1 MAEKDLIDRGTSRR
15 LAPAAAAVAY
25 GDAPAASAVS
35 SPATAL
41 FEGAAGEPWW
51 LPGVVGGRPSGEPRW
66 AVFAREAVASAPH
79 DVVVADRVY
88 PGLSGFGPVLA
99 PFVEAAAERLR
110 GTLAEEALAEED
122 GPAVGGPVVDGPVAD
137 GPVVGGPLAN
147 GPVAGGPVVDGPVA
161 DGPVVGGPVAD
172 GPLPD
177 GPLPDGSSTVLG
189 DFRRQLTRRLC
200 RIAART
206 LVTELHEARRLGR
219 LSGAGTEE
227 RFRDFVRLTA
237 RRDGLAEFVTGYP
250 VLARLLATACLNAG
264 DAFAEMVV
272 RLAADRHL
280 LAPAGVLGHR
290 AGAPDGALGGSA
302 GPGVLTGVEAGA
314 GDSHRGG
321 RSVMLL
327 RFADGTRLVYKP
339 RPLAAHRHFNTLAEW
354 FGSLPGAPA
363 LRVLRVLDR
372 GEYGWAE
379 FVEERPCASVTETRR
394 FYRRQGALLAL
405 LHALDGTDLHHE
417 NLIACGPHPVLVDVE
432 TLFHPP
438 LGPAGSTDPAARA
451 LHDSVHRVGLLPQLL
466 VGDTSALDMS
476 AIGGGRAASSPIET
490 ADWADPGTDR
500 MRLVRRAGRF
510 TESANRPRLG
520 GVAAD
525 PSAYTDALCD
535 GFRAGYNAISEHR
548 NELLGEGGL
557 LWLFGADEVRVVPR
571 PTWTYT
577 TLLDESTHPDL
588 MRDAAERHQV
598 LSLLRTPLLG
608 VPALP
613 GVEDEEIAEL
623 WSGDVPVF
631 CTRPGGTELWSGTGR
646 TVAGPAPDLS
656 SHDTAPARP
665 RPAAAPHD
673 PALLSGL
680 ARVEAKVRAMDT
692 VDRQDQERII
702 RAAMVSTSP
711 EPPHRA
717 VPGGRAPS
725 AATAPEPEQLLSAAR
740 SVGDQ
745 LVSLAYRHEGR
756 TNWIGLELLGE
767 RYWRLTPMA
776 ADLAGGYTG
785 PALFLAQ
792 LAALTGAA
800 RYAEAAREAL
810 APVPGLLDA
819 LHGRADELGPLGSG
833 AFAGLGGIAYALTE
847 VGTLLGDREILELA
861 GPAVRLSCA
870 ASMAEDGYGVRG
882 GVAGGLVSLLAVYRA
897 TGRPEAWRGAERCAE
912 RIAAAPLPETAGFA
926 DGAAGIGWALLRF
939 AGAGGD
945 VRHRNTG
952 LRALRRA
959 TALAEA
965 GAAGRNVPG
974 AAGGVLGGSTA
985 GAAGGTTALANPGA
999 LAGADG
1005 EAAAPTEAAAAKPT
1019 DPAAG
1024 PAWCDGAAGIALAIA
1039 DSHDALA
1046 DPELAGWLA
1055 ARSGELADIGPLA
1068 DDSLCH
1074 GESGLLELLGHR
1086 ALPAARPAWVRRAG
1100 TLLAAADRAGPQCGT
1115 PGRVPHPGLL
1125 TGLSGIGHGLLRAGF
1140 PDRIGSAL
1148 LLRPSRAP

>member
-1 MAEKDLIDRGTSRR
+1 MDAGGPTGARPGPGRCGAVAEKDLIDRGTTRR
-15 LAPAAAAVAY
+15 PAPAVSVVSAPSSSSSSSSSVTPAPSPVT
-25 GDAPAASAVS
+25 PAASSVAPVVS
-35 SPATAL
+35 KTATVA
-41 FEGAAGEPWW
+41 FGDTAGQPWW
-51 LPGVVGGRPSGEPRW
+51 LPGVVGGSASGEPGW
-66 AVFAREAVASAPH
+66 AVFAREAVASAPC
-79 DVVVADRVY
+79 DVVVADRAY
-88 PGLSGFGPVLA
+88 PGLSGFGPVVA
-99 PFVEAAAERLR
+99 PFVEAATRRLR
-110 GTLAEEALAEED
+110 DALAED
-122 GPAVGGPVVDGPVAD
+122 GPAVNGSVNGRAVNGRAVNGRAVDGPATDGPVAD
-137 GPVVGGPLAN
+137 GSSAVLA
-147 GPVAGGPVVDGPVA
+147 
-161 DGPVVGGPVAD
+161 
-172 GPLPD
+172 
-177 GPLPDGSSTVLG
+177 
-189 DFRRQLTRRLC
+189 DFRRQLTGRLS
-200 RIAART
+200 RIAGRT
-206 LVTELHEARRLGR
+206 LVTELYEARRLGR
-219 LSGAGTEE
+219 LRGEGPEE
-227 RFRDFVRLTA
+227 RFRDFVRRTA
-237 RRDGLAEFVTGYP
+237 RRDGLALLVTGYP

-264 DAFAEMVV
+264 DAFAEMAA

-280 LAPAGVLGHR
+280 LAPSGVLGDR
-290 AGAPDGALGGSA
+290 AGSPEGGLGGNA
-302 GPGVLTGVEAGA
+302 GPGALTGVEAGA

-354 FGSLPGAPA
+354 FGSLPGAPE

-372 GEYGWAE
+372 GDYGWAE
-379 FVEERPCASVTETRR
+379 FVEERPCSTAAETRQ

-405 LHALDGTDLHHE
+405 LHTLDGTDLHHE

-438 LGPAGSTDPAARA
+438 LGPARSADPAARA

-466 VGDTSALDMS
+466 VGDTTALDMS

-490 ADWADPGTDR
+490 ADWAEAGTDR

-520 GVAAD
+520 GVAAA
-525 PSAYTDALCD
+525 PSAYTDALCG
-535 GFRAGYNAISEHR
+535 GFRAGYTAISEHR
-548 NELLGEGGL
+548 AELLGNDGL
-557 LWLFGADEVRVVPR
+557 LRLFARDEVRVVPR

-588 MRDAAERHQV
+588 MRDATERHRV

-613 GVEDEEIAEL
+613 GVEDEEVAEL

-631 CTRPGGTELWSGTGR
+631 GTRPGSTELWSGTGR
-646 TVAGPAPDLS
+646 TVAGAAPDRPS
-656 SHDTAPARP
+656 YDTARERSPHDRAAG
-665 RPAAAPHD
+665 PAAGDAVGPT
-673 PALLSGL
+673 GL

-717 VPGGRAPS
+717 APGGRSRS

-745 LVSLAYRHEGR
+745 LVSLAYRHGSR

-776 ADLAGGYTG
+776 ADFAGGYTG

-792 LAALTGAA
+792 LAALTGAS

-810 APVPGLLDA
+810 TPVPGLLDA
-819 LHGRADELGPLGSG
+819 LHGRADELGSLGSG

-847 VGTLLGDREILELA
+847 VGTLLGDREVLDLA

-870 ASMAEDGYGVRG
+870 AGAAEDGYGVRG
-882 GVAGGLVSLLAVYRA
+882 GAAGGLVSLLAVHRA

-912 RIAAAPLPETAGFA
+912 RIAAAPLPDSGGFA

-945 VRHRNTG
+945 ARHRVTG
-952 LRALRRA
+952 LEALRRA
-959 TALAEA
+959 TA
-965 GAAGRNVPG
+965 GA
-974 AAGGVLGGSTA
+974 
-985 GAAGGTTALANPGA
+985 
-999 LAGADG
+999 
-1005 EAAAPTEAAAAKPT
+1005 
-1019 DPAAG
+1019 AAG
-1024 PAWCDGAAGIALAIA
+1024 PAWCNGVAGIALAVA
-1039 DSHDALA
+1039 DSPDALA
-1046 DPELAGWLA
+1046 DPELSGWLA
-1055 ARSGELADIGPLA
+1055 ARSGELAGIGPLA

-1074 GESGLLELLGHR
+1074 GESGLLELLGHG
-1086 ALPAARPAWVRRAG
+1086 ALPAARPAWMRRAG
-1100 TLLAAADRAGPQCGT
+1100 TLLASADRAGPQCGT

-1148 LLRPSRAP
+1148 LLRSSRLP

>member
-1 MAEKDLIDRGTSRR
+1 MAEKDLIDRGASRR
-15 LAPAAAAVAY
+15 PTPTPAPAAASAPSTVTAPAPAVVPAPTP
-25 GDAPAASAVS
+25 APAAVPAAVPASAPAPAAVS
-35 SPATAL
+35 AAPAAL
-41 FEGAAGEPWW
+41 AFGTDPAARLPRSALPGADDAAGEPWW
-51 LPGVVGGRPSGEPRW
+51 SPGVVGGLPSGEPAW
-66 AVFAREAVASAPH
+66 AVFVRDAVAAAPRE
-79 DVVVADRVY
+79 VVVGDRPY
-88 PGLSGFGPVLA
+88 PGLSGFGPIVA

-110 GTLAEEALAEED
+110 AALAAD
-122 GPAVGGPVVDGPVAD
+122 GSMADGSGPGNSGAAGSGTGGSGSDGSGSDGSRSGGSAVDGCALV
-137 GPVVGGPLAN
+137 LA
-147 GPVAGGPVVDGPVA
+147 
-161 DGPVVGGPVAD
+161 
-172 GPLPD
+172 
-177 GPLPDGSSTVLG
+177 
-189 DFRRQLTRRLC
+189 DFRRQLTRRLS

-219 LSGAGTEE
+219 LSGEE
-227 RFRDFVRLTA
+227 PEDRFRDFVRLAA
-237 RRDGLAEFVTGYP
+237 RRDGLGPLVTAYP
-250 VLARLLATACLNAG
+250 VLARLLATACLNTG
-264 DAFAEMVV
+264 DAFAEMAA

-280 LAPAGVLGHR
+280 LGPAGVF
-290 AGAPDGALGGSA
+290 GARDGSPGGALGADS
-302 GPGVLTGVEAGA
+302 GPGALIGVEAGA

-327 RFADGTRLVYKP
+327 RFAGGARLVYKP

-354 FGSLPGAPA
+354 FGSLDGAPE

-372 GEYGWAE
+372 GAYGWVE
-379 FVEERPCASVTETRR
+379 FVEERPCASEAETRQ
-394 FYRRQGALLAL
+394 FYWRQGALLAL

-438 LGPAGSTDPAARA
+438 LGPARSSDPAARA

-466 VGDTSALDMS
+466 VGDTTALDMS
-476 AIGGGRAASSPIET
+476 AIGGGREASSPVAT
-490 ADWADPGTDR
+490 ADWADAGTDR

-525 PSAYTDALCD
+525 PSAYTDALCG
-535 GFRAGYNAISEHR
+535 GFSAGYTAIGDHR
-548 NELLGEGGL
+548 DELLGERGL
-557 LWLFGADEVRVVPR
+557 LNLFARDEVRVVPR

-588 MRDAAERHQV
+588 MRDAAERHRV

-608 VPALP
+608 APGRP

-623 WSGDVPVF
+623 WCGDVPVF
-631 CTRPGGTELWSGTGR
+631 ATLPGGTELWSGTGR
-646 TVAGPAPDLS
+646 TVPAPAD
-656 SHDTAPARP
+656 AR
-665 RPAAAPHD
+665 ADD
-673 PALLSGL
+673 PTGL
-680 ARVEAKVRAMDT
+680 DRVEAKVRAMDT

-711 EPPHRA
+711 EPAHRA
-717 VPGGRAPS
+717 AAGGRPRG
-725 AATAPEPEQLLSAAR
+725 AARAPEPEQLLSAAR

-745 LVSLAYRHEGR
+745 LVSLAYRRDGR

-776 ADLAGGYTG
+776 ADLAAGYTG

-792 LAALTGAA
+792 LAALTGVS

-819 LHGRADELGPLGSG
+819 LHGRDDELGPLGSG

-847 VGTLLGDREILELA
+847 VGALLGDRDVQDLV
-861 GPAVRLSCA
+861 GPAVRLCCA
-870 ASMAEDGYGVRG
+870 AGAAETGYGVRG
-882 GVAGGLVSLLAVYRA
+882 GAAGGLASMLAVHRA
-897 TGRPEAWRGAERCAE
+897 TGRPEAWRGAVRCAE
-912 RIAAAPLPETAGFA
+912 RIIAAPLPGSEGFA
-926 DGAAGIGWALLRF
+926 DGAAGVGWALLRF

-945 VRHRNTG
+945 ARFRDAG
-952 LRALRRA
+952 LHALRRA
-959 TALAEA
+959 TAPTAAAGPLHGPA
-965 GAAGRNVPG
+965 GAIGSGALATGIPTNGSGVNGRPVG
-974 AAGGVLGGSTA
+974 TA
-985 GAAGGTTALANPGA
+985 GAV
-999 LAGADG
+999 
-1005 EAAAPTEAAAAKPT
+1005 APTAAEAVH
-1019 DPAAG
+1019 G
-1024 PAWCDGAAGIALAIA
+1024 PAWCEGAAGVALAIA
-1039 DSHDALA
+1039 DSPHAMKDPALS
-1046 DPELAGWLA
+1046 GWLA
-1055 ARSGELADIGPLA
+1055 DRVHEAAGLDPLA

-1086 ALPAARPAWVRRAG
+1086 ALPAARSAWIRRAG
-1100 TLLAAADRAGPQCGT
+1100 ALLASADQADPRCGT

-1140 PDRIGSAL
+1140 PERIGSAL

>member
-15 LAPAAAAVAY
+15 LAPTAAAAAVAY
-25 GDAPAASAVS
+25 DDDPAVSAASA
-35 SPATAL
+35 SPSPDP

-66 AVFAREAVASAPH
+66 AVFARQAVASAPH
-79 DVVVADRVY
+79 DVVVADRAY

-110 GTLAEEALAEED
+110 STLAEEAPAEED
-122 GPAVGGPVVDGPVAD
+122 GPAVGGPAVNGLVVDGPAVDGLVVDGPVVD
-137 GPVVGGPLAN
+137 SPPV
-147 GPVAGGPVVDGPVA
+147 
-161 DGPVVGGPVAD
+161 
-172 GPLPD
+172 
-177 GPLPDGSSTVLG
+177 DGSSLVLA
-189 DFRRQLTRRLC
+189 DFRRQLTRRLS

-219 LSGAGTEE
+219 LSGEGTEE

-237 RRDGLAEFVTGYP
+237 RRDGLAGLVTGYP

-264 DAFAEMVV
+264 DAFAEMAV

-280 LAPAGVLGHR
+280 FAPAGVLGHR
-290 AGAPDGALGGSA
+290 AGSPDGALGGSA

-339 RPLAAHRHFNTLAEW
+339 RPLAAHRHFNSLVEW
-354 FGSLPGAPA
+354 FGSLPGAPE

-379 FVEERPCASVTETRR
+379 FVEERPCDSVAETRR

-438 LGPAGSTDPAARA
+438 LGPARSADPAARA

-490 ADWADPGTDR
+490 ADWAEPGTDR

-525 PSAYTDALCD
+525 PSAYTDVLCD

-557 LWLFGADEVRVVPR
+557 LWLFAADEVRVVPR

-623 WSGDVPVF
+623 WCGDVPVF
-631 CTRPGGTELWSGTGR
+631 CTRPGGAELWSGTGR
-646 TVAGPAPDLS
+646 TVAGPAPDPS
-656 SHDTAPARP
+656 SHDTAAART
-665 RPAAAPHD
+665 RPGAAPRD

-717 VPGGRAPS
+717 VPGGRARS

-912 RIAAAPLPETAGFA
+912 RIAAAPLPDSAGFA

-945 VRHRNTG
+945 VRHRSAG

-965 GAAGRNVPG
+965 VEAGRDVPG
-974 AAGGVLGGSTA
+974 AAP
-985 GAAGGTTALANPGA
+985 GTTAPAAPGA
-999 LAGADG
+999 LAGAAG
-1005 EAAAPTEAAAAKPT
+1005 EATAPAEAATARPT
-1019 DPAAG
+1019 DTTAG
-1024 PAWCDGAAGIALAIA
+1024 PAWCDGAAGIALAVA

>member
-1 MAEKDLIDRGTSRR
+1 
-15 LAPAAAAVAY
+15 
-25 GDAPAASAVS
+25 
-35 SPATAL
+35 
-41 FEGAAGEPWW
+41 
-51 LPGVVGGRPSGEPRW
+51 
-66 AVFAREAVASAPH
+66 
-79 DVVVADRVY
+79 VVVAEQAY
-88 PGLSGFGPVLA
+88 PGLSGFGPVVA

-110 GTLAEEALAEED
+110 DALTRNAAAVEGGPTAGGGPAAGGGSAMD
-122 GPAVGGPVVDGPVAD
+122 GGPAV
-137 GPVVGGPLAN
+137 
-147 GPVAGGPVVDGPVA
+147 
-161 DGPVVGGPVAD
+161 
-172 GPLPD
+172 
-177 GPLPDGSSTVLG
+177 DGSARVLA
-189 DFRRQLTRRLC
+189 DFRRQLTRRLS
-200 RIAART
+200 RIGART

-219 LSGAGTEE
+219 LSGEGSEE

-237 RRDGLAEFVTGYP
+237 RRDGLVRLVTGYP

-264 DAFAEMVV
+264 DAFAEMVA

-280 LAPAGVLGHR
+280 LATAGVLGDP
-290 AGAPDGALGGSA
+290 AGSPDGVPGGSA
-302 GPGVLTGVEAGA
+302 EPGALAGVEAGA

-339 RPLAAHRHFNTLAEW
+339 RPLAAHRHFNALADW
-354 FGSLPGAPA
+354 FGSLPGAPG

-372 GEYGWAE
+372 GEYGWVE
-379 FVEERPCASVTETRR
+379 FVEERPCASGAETRQ

-405 LHALDGTDLHHE
+405 LHTLDGTDLHHE
-417 NLIACGPHPVLVDVE
+417 NVIACGPHPVLVDVE

-438 LGPAGSTDPAARA
+438 LGPARSADPAARA

-466 VGDTSALDMS
+466 VGDTTALDMS

-490 ADWADPGTDR
+490 ADWAEAGTDR

-510 TESANRPRLG
+510 TESANRPRLD
-520 GVAAD
+520 GVPAD
-525 PSAYTDALCD
+525 PSTYTEALCG
-535 GFRAGYNAISEHR
+535 GFRAGYTAIHEHR
-548 NELLGEGGL
+548 NELLGDDGL
-557 LWLFGADEVRVVPR
+557 LRLFARDEVRVVPR

-588 MRDAAERHQV
+588 MRDATERHRV

-613 GVEDEEIAEL
+613 GLEDEEIAEL
-623 WSGDVPVF
+623 WCGDVPVF
-631 CTRPGGTELWSGTGR
+631 CTRPGATELWSGTGR
-646 TVAGPAPDLS
+646 TVPGQAHGPSAPGAAGPPHDAAGPAEDMSGHHP
-656 SHDTAPARP
+656 H
-665 RPAAAPHD
+665 PHD
-673 PALLSGL
+673 AVAPTGL

-692 VDRQDQERII
+692 MDRQDQERII

-711 EPPHRA
+711 QPPHRPG
-717 VPGGRAPS
+717 PGGRARS
-725 AATAPEPEQLLSAAR
+725 AATAPDPEQLLSAAR

-745 LVSLAYRHEGR
+745 LVSLAYRREGR

-792 LAALTGAA
+792 LAALTGAP

-810 APVPGLLDA
+810 TPVPGLLDA
-819 LHGRADELGPLGSG
+819 LHGRAEDLGSLGSG

-847 VGTLLGDREILELA
+847 VGTLLGDREVLDLA

-870 ASMAEDGYGVRG
+870 ASAAEGGYGVRG
-882 GVAGGLVSLLAVYRA
+882 GAAGGLVSLLAVYRA
-897 TGRPEAWRGAERCAE
+897 TGRPEAWRGAARCAE
-912 RIAAAPLPETAGFA
+912 RIADAPLPASGGFA
-926 DGAAGIGWALLRF
+926 DGSAGIGWALLRF
-939 AGAGGD
+939 VGAGGD
-945 VRHRNTG
+945 ARHRSTG

-959 TALAEA
+959 TA
-965 GAAGRNVPG
+965 GAAGR
-974 AAGGVLGGSTA
+974 TA
-985 GAAGGTTALANPGA
+985 GAARGTAAGPA
-999 LAGADG
+999 AGAIQESATG
-1005 EAAAPTEAAAAKPT
+1005 A
-1019 DPAAG
+1019 AAG
-1024 PAWCDGAAGIALAIA
+1024 PAWCEGVAGIALAIA
-1039 DSHDALA
+1039 DSDDALA

-1055 ARSGELADIGPLA
+1055 ARSGELAGIGPLA

-1074 GESGLLELLGHR
+1074 GESGLLELLGHS
-1086 ALPAARPAWVRRAG
+1086 ALPAVLPAARPAWVRRAG
-1100 TLLAAADRAGPQCGT
+1100 TMLAASDRTGPQCGT

>member
-1 MAEKDLIDRGTSRR
+1 MAEKDLIDRGASRR
-15 LAPAAAAVAY
+15 PVPTPAPAAASAPAPAPASAPASAPSAVAAPAPAEAP
-25 GDAPAASAVS
+25 GPAPAAAHGAGPVARHTRSAL
-35 SPATAL
+35 PGTGA
-41 FEGAAGEPWW
+41 GDAAGEPWW
-51 LPGVVGGRPSGEPRW
+51 SPGVVGGRISGEPAW
-66 AVFAREAVASAPH
+66 AVFARDAVAAAPR
-79 DVVVADRVY
+79 DVVVGDRPY
-88 PGLSGFGPVLA
+88 PGLSGFGPIVA

-110 GTLAEEALAEED
+110 AAFAADGSMADGSAPGRSGADSAGTD
-122 GPAVGGPVVDGPVAD
+122 GTSTGDRGTAGSGTAGSGVNSSGAAGSAVDGCALV
-137 GPVVGGPLAN
+137 LA
-147 GPVAGGPVVDGPVA
+147 
-161 DGPVVGGPVAD
+161 
-172 GPLPD
+172 
-177 GPLPDGSSTVLG
+177 
-189 DFRRQLTRRLC
+189 DFRRQLTRRLS

-219 LSGAGTEE
+219 LTGEDSEE

-237 RRDGLAEFVTGYP
+237 RRDGLGPLVTAYP
-250 VLARLLATACLNAG
+250 VLARLLATACLNTG
-264 DAFAEMVV
+264 DAFAEMAA

-280 LAPAGVLGHR
+280 LGPAGVFGTR
-290 AGAPDGALGGSA
+290 DGSHGGVFGPGA
-302 GPGVLTGVEAGA
+302 GPGALIGVEAGA

-327 RFADGTRLVYKP
+327 RFAGGARLVYKP

-354 FGSLPGAPA
+354 FGSLDGAPE

-372 GEYGWAE
+372 GTYGWAE
-379 FVEERPCASVTETRR
+379 FVEERPCASEAETRQ
-394 FYRRQGALLAL
+394 FYWRQGALLAL

-438 LGPAGSTDPAARA
+438 LGPARSSDPAARA

-466 VGDTSALDMS
+466 VGDTTALDMS
-476 AIGGGRAASSPIET
+476 AIGGGREASSPVAS
-490 ADWADPGTDR
+490 ADWADAGTDR

-525 PSAYTDALCD
+525 PSAYTDVLCG
-535 GFRAGYNAISEHR
+535 GFSAGYTAISENR
-548 NELLGEGGL
+548 DELLGDRGL
-557 LWLFGADEVRVVPR
+557 LKLFARDEVRVVPR

-588 MRDAAERHQV
+588 MRDAAERHRV

-608 VPALP
+608 APSRP

-623 WSGDVPVF
+623 WCGDVPVF
-631 CTRPGGTELWSGTGR
+631 ATRPGGTELWSGTGR
-646 TVAGPAPDLS
+646 TVPAPAD
-656 SHDTAPARP
+656 APA
-665 RPAAAPHD
+665 D
-673 PALLSGL
+673 EVTGL

-711 EPPHRA
+711 EPAHRA
-717 VPGGRAPS
+717 AAGGRPRG
-725 AATAPEPEQLLSAAR
+725 AARAPEPEQLLSAAR

-745 LVSLAYRHEGR
+745 LVSLAYRRDGR

-776 ADLAGGYTG
+776 ADLAAGYTG

-792 LAALTGAA
+792 LAALTGVS
-800 RYAEAAREAL
+800 RYAETAREAL

-819 LHGRADELGPLGSG
+819 LHGRDDELGPLGSG

-847 VGTLLGDREILELA
+847 VGTLLGDRDVQDLV
-861 GPAVRLSCA
+861 GPAVRLCCA
-870 ASMAEDGYGVRG
+870 AGAAETGHGVRG
-882 GVAGGLVSLLAVYRA
+882 GAAGGLASMLAVHRA
-897 TGRPEAWRGAERCAE
+897 TGRPEAWRGAVRCAE
-912 RIAAAPLPETAGFA
+912 RMIAAPLPGSGGFA

-945 VRHRNTG
+945 ARFRDAG
-952 LRALRRA
+952 LHALRRA
-959 TALAEA
+959 TAPTPAAEA
-965 GAAGRNVPG
+965 VH
-974 AAGGVLGGSTA
+974 
-985 GAAGGTTALANPGA
+985 
-999 LAGADG
+999 
-1005 EAAAPTEAAAAKPT
+1005 
-1019 DPAAG
+1019 G
-1024 PAWCDGAAGIALAIA
+1024 PAWCEGASGVALAIA
-1039 DSHDALA
+1039 DSPYALK
-1046 DPELAGWLA
+1046 DPALSGWLA
-1055 ARSGELADIGPLA
+1055 DRVHEAAGLDPLA

-1086 ALPAARPAWVRRAG
+1086 ALPAARSAWIRRAG
-1100 TLLAAADRAGPQCGT
+1100 ALLASADRADPRCGT

-1140 PDRIGSAL
+1140 PERIGSAL

>member
-1 MAEKDLIDRGTSRR
+1 MDAGGPAGARPGPGRCGAVAEKDLIDRGTTRR
-15 LAPAAAAVAY
+15 PAPAVSVVS
-25 GDAPAASAVS
+25 APAS
-35 SPATAL
+35 SSVTPVTPGTAATVA
-41 FEGAAGEPWW
+41 FGGAAGEPWW
-51 LPGVVGGRPSGEPRW
+51 FPGVVGGSASGEPGW
-66 AVFAREAVASAPH
+66 AVFAREAVASAPC
-79 DVVVADRVY
+79 DVVVADRAY
-88 PGLSGFGPVLA
+88 PGLSGFGPVVA
-99 PFVEAAAERLR
+99 PFVEAATRRLR
-110 GTLAEEALAEED
+110 DALAED
-122 GPAVGGPVVDGPVAD
+122 GPAVNDSVGGRAKDGPA
-137 GPVVGGPLAN
+137 A
-147 GPVAGGPVVDGPVA
+147 
-161 DGPVVGGPVAD
+161 
-172 GPLPD
+172 
-177 GPLPDGSSTVLG
+177 DGSSAVLA
-189 DFRRQLTRRLC
+189 DFRRQLTRRLS
-200 RIAART
+200 RIAGRT

-219 LSGAGTEE
+219 LRGEGPEE
-227 RFRDFVRLTA
+227 RFRDFVRRTA
-237 RRDGLAEFVTGYP
+237 RRDGLALLVTGYP

-264 DAFAEMVV
+264 DAFAEMAA

-280 LAPAGVLGHR
+280 LAPSGVLGDR
-290 AGAPDGALGGSA
+290 AGSPEGGLGGNA
-302 GPGVLTGVEAGA
+302 GPGALTGVEAGA

-327 RFADGTRLVYKP
+327 RFADGARLVYKP

-354 FGSLPGAPA
+354 FGSLPGAPE

-372 GEYGWAE
+372 GDYGWAE
-379 FVEERPCASVTETRR
+379 FVEERPCSTAAETRQ

-405 LHALDGTDLHHE
+405 LHTLDGTDLHHE

-438 LGPAGSTDPAARA
+438 LGPARSTDPAARA

-466 VGDTSALDMS
+466 VGDTTALDMS

-490 ADWADPGTDR
+490 ADWAEAGTDR

-520 GVAAD
+520 GVAAA
-525 PSAYTDALCD
+525 PSAYTDVLCG
-535 GFRAGYNAISEHR
+535 GFRAGYTAISDHR
-548 NELLGEGGL
+548 AELLGEDGL
-557 LWLFGADEVRVVPR
+557 LRIFARDEVRVVPR

-588 MRDAAERHQV
+588 MRDATERHQV

-613 GVEDEEIAEL
+613 GVEDEEVAEL
-623 WSGDVPVF
+623 WCGDVPVF
-631 CTRPGGTELWSGTGR
+631 GTRPGSTELWSGTGR
-646 TVAGPAPDLS
+646 TVPGPALDRPS
-656 SHDTAPARP
+656 YDTARDRSPHGR
-665 RPAAAPHD
+665 AAHD
-673 PALLSGL
+673 RAADDAVGPTGL

-717 VPGGRAPS
+717 GPGGRSRS

-745 LVSLAYRHEGR
+745 LVSLAYRYESR

-792 LAALTGAA
+792 LAALTGAS

-810 APVPGLLDA
+810 APVPGLLDT
-819 LHGRADELGPLGSG
+819 LHGRADELGSLGSG

-847 VGTLLGDREILELA
+847 VGTLLGDREVLDLA

-870 ASMAEDGYGVRG
+870 ASAAEDGYGVRG
-882 GVAGGLVSLLAVYRA
+882 GAAGGLVSLLAVHRA

-912 RIAAAPLPETAGFA
+912 RIAAAPLPDSGGFA

-939 AGAGGD
+939 AGAGGGA
-945 VRHRNTG
+945 RHRSAG
-952 LRALRRA
+952 LEALRRA
-959 TALAEA
+959 TAGAAHVTTAATATAGAPYGTIAGTTRETGA
-965 GAAGRNVPG
+965 GGAAGTTRETG
-974 AAGGVLGGSTA
+974 A
-985 GAAGGTTALANPGA
+985 GA
-999 LAGADG
+999 
-1005 EAAAPTEAAAAKPT
+1005 
-1019 DPAAG
+1019 AAG
-1024 PAWCDGAAGIALAIA
+1024 PAWCGGVAGIALAVA
-1039 DSHDALA
+1039 DSPDALA
-1046 DPELAGWLA
+1046 DPELSGWLA
-1055 ARSGELADIGPLA
+1055 ARSGELAGIGPLA

-1074 GESGLLELLGHR
+1074 GESGLLELLGHD
-1086 ALPAARPAWVRRAG
+1086 ALPAARPAWMRRAG
-1100 TLLAAADRAGPQCGT
+1100 TLLASADRAGPQCGT

-1148 LLRPSRAP
+1148 LLRPSPAP

>member
-1 MAEKDLIDRGTSRR
+1 MAEKDLIDRGTSRH
-15 LAPAAAAVAY
+15 LAPVHSVAS
-25 GDAPAASAVS
+25 GGTPAAL
-35 SPATAL
+35 SPPSPSPFGGTD
-41 FEGAAGEPWW
+41 GEPWW
-51 LPGVVGGRPSGEPRW
+51 LPGVVGSRPAGEPGW
-66 AVFAREAVASAPH
+66 AGFAREAVASAPR
-79 DVVVADRVY
+79 DVVVAEQPY
-88 PGLSGFGPVLA
+88 PGLSGFGPVVA
-99 PFVEAAAERLR
+99 PFVETAAGRLR
-110 GTLAEEALAEED
+110 DALTRNAPAEEGGPAADGSAPALA
-122 GPAVGGPVVDGPVAD
+122 
-137 GPVVGGPLAN
+137 
-147 GPVAGGPVVDGPVA
+147 
-161 DGPVVGGPVAD
+161 
-172 GPLPD
+172 
-177 GPLPDGSSTVLG
+177 
-189 DFRRQLTRRLC
+189 DFRRQLTRRLS

-206 LVTELHEARRLGR
+206 LVTELHEARLLDR
-219 LSGAGTEE
+219 LSGEGSEE

-237 RRDGLAEFVTGYP
+237 RRDGLVRLVTGYP

-264 DAFAEMVV
+264 DAFAEMAA

-280 LAPAGVLGHR
+280 LAPAGVLGDLAR
-290 AGAPDGALGGSA
+290 SPGPVPGGTA
-302 GPGVLTGVEAGA
+302 GPGALTGVEAGA

-339 RPLAAHRHFNTLAEW
+339 RPLAAHRHFNTLADW
-354 FGSLPGAPA
+354 FGSLPGAPD

-372 GEYGWAE
+372 EDYGWVE
-379 FVEERPCASVTETRR
+379 FIEERPCASGAETRQ

-405 LHALDGTDLHHE
+405 LHTLDGTDLHHE

-438 LGPAGSTDPAARA
+438 LGPARSTDPAARA

-466 VGDTSALDMS
+466 VGDTTALDMS

-490 ADWADPGTDR
+490 ADWAEAGTDR

-510 TESANRPRLG
+510 AESANRPRLD

-525 PSAYTDALCD
+525 PSTYTEALCG
-535 GFRAGYNAISEHR
+535 GFRAGYTAIHEHR
-548 NELLGEGGL
+548 SELLGEDGL
-557 LWLFGADEVRVVPR
+557 LQLFARDEVRVVPR

-588 MRDAAERHQV
+588 MRDAAERHRV

-613 GVEDEEIAEL
+613 GLEDEEIAEL
-623 WSGDVPVF
+623 WCGDVPVF
-631 CTRPGGTELWSGTGR
+631 CTRPGGAQLWSGTGR
-646 TVAGPAPDLS
+646 TVPGPAHDPSSPGPAGPP
-656 SHDTAPARP
+656 HTASGRTKDASGPPADDVPGR
-665 RPAAAPHD
+665 PHD
-673 PALLSGL
+673 AVGLTGL

-702 RAAMVSTSP
+702 RAAMVSTST

-717 VPGGRAPS
+717 GPGGRARS

-810 APVPGLLDA
+810 TPVPGLLDT
-819 LHGRADELGPLGSG
+819 LHERADDLESLGSG

-847 VGTLLGDREILELA
+847 VGTLLDDRELLDLA
-861 GPAVRLSCA
+861 DPAVRLSCA
-870 ASMAEDGYGVRG
+870 ASAAEAGYGVRG
-882 GVAGGLVSLLAVYRA
+882 GAAGGLASLLAVYRA
-897 TGRPEAWRGAERCAE
+897 TGRPEAWRGATRCAE
-912 RIAAAPLPETAGFA
+912 RIAAAPLPGSAGFA

-939 AGAGGD
+939 VGAGGD
-945 VRHRNTG
+945 ARHRSTG

-959 TALAEA
+959 TAGAAGTTHETAA
-965 GAAGRNVPG
+965 GAAAGPTHENATG
-974 AAGGVLGGSTA
+974 AAS
-985 GAAGGTTALANPGA
+985 
-999 LAGADG
+999 
-1005 EAAAPTEAAAAKPT
+1005 
-1019 DPAAG
+1019 G
-1024 PAWCDGAAGIALAIA
+1024 PAWCDGVAGIALAIA

-1055 ARSGELADIGPLA
+1055 ARSGALAGIGPLA

-1074 GESGLLELLGHR
+1074 GESGLLELLGHS
-1086 ALPAARPAWVRRAG
+1086 ALPAVLPAARPAWVRRAG

>member
-1 MAEKDLIDRGTSRR
+1 MTEKDLIDRDTSHGP
-15 LAPAAAAVAY
+15 APAVSVESGATPPAY
-25 GDAPAASAVS
+25 S
-35 SPATAL
+35 SPAPPTYSAPAP
-41 FEGAAGEPWW
+41 FAGAAGEPWW
-51 LPGVVGGRPSGEPRW
+51 LPGVVGGGSTGEPGW
-66 AVFAREAVASAPH
+66 ASFAREAVASAPC
-79 DVVVADRVY
+79 DVVVADREY
-88 PGLSGFGPVLA
+88 PGVSGFGPVVA
-99 PFVEAAAERLR
+99 PFVEAAARRLHD
-110 GTLAEEALAEED
+110 ALTA
-122 GPAVGGPVVDGPVAD
+122 A
-137 GPVVGGPLAN
+137 
-147 GPVAGGPVVDGPVA
+147 GPVAGSPAP
-161 DGPVVGGPVAD
+161 GGPV
-172 GPLPD
+172 PD
-177 GPLPDGSSTVLG
+177 GFSPVLA

-206 LVTELHEARRLGR
+206 LVTELHEARRWGR
-219 LSGAGTEE
+219 LNGDEAKE

-237 RRDGLAEFVTGYP
+237 RRDGLARLVTSYP

-264 DAFAEMVV
+264 DAFAEMAA

-280 LAPAGVLGHR
+280 LAPAGVLG
-290 AGAPDGALGGSA
+290 GSA
-302 GPGVLTGVEAGA
+302 EPGALTGVEAGA

-327 RFADGTRLVYKP
+327 RFADGARLVYKP
-339 RPLAAHRHFNTLAEW
+339 RPLAAHRHFNALADW
-354 FGSLPGAPA
+354 FGSLPGAPEM
-363 LRVLRVLDR
+363 RVLRVLDR

-379 FVEERPCASVTETRR
+379 FVEERPCASVAETRQ

-405 LHALDGTDLHHE
+405 LHTLDGTDLHHE

-438 LGPAGSTDPAARA
+438 LGPARSADPAARA

-466 VGDTSALDMS
+466 VGDTTALDMS
-476 AIGGGRAASSPIET
+476 AIGGGGAASSPIET
-490 ADWADPGTDR
+490 ADWAEAGTDG

-525 PSAYTDALCD
+525 PSAYTEALCG
-535 GFRAGYNAISEHR
+535 GFRAGYTAIHEHR
-548 NELLGEGGL
+548 DELLGPDGL
-557 LWLFGADEVRVVPR
+557 LRLFARDEVRVVPR

-598 LSLLRTPLLG
+598 LSLLRTPVLG

-613 GVEDEEIAEL
+613 GLEDEEIAEL
-623 WSGDVPVF
+623 WCGDVPVF

-646 TVAGPAPDLS
+646 TVAGPAHDRS
-656 SHDTAPARP
+656 SPE
-665 RPAAAPHD
+665 AAGPT
-673 PALLSGL
+673 GL

-711 EPPHRA
+711 QPPHRA
-717 VPGGRAPS
+717 APGGRARS

-745 LVSLAYRHEGR
+745 LVSLAYRHESR

-792 LAALTGAA
+792 LAALTGAS

-819 LHGRADELGPLGSG
+819 LHGRGDELGPLGSG

-847 VGTLLGDREILELA
+847 VGTLLGDREVLDLA

-870 ASMAEDGYGVRG
+870 ASAAEAGYGVRG
-882 GVAGGLVSLLAVYRA
+882 GAAGGLVSLLAVHGA

-912 RIAAAPLPETAGFA
+912 RIAAAPLPDAGGFA

-945 VRHRNTG
+945 ARHRISG
-952 LRALRRA
+952 LEALRRA
-959 TALAEA
+959 TA
-965 GAAGRNVPG
+965 GA
-974 AAGGVLGGSTA
+974 T
-985 GAAGGTTALANPGA
+985 
-999 LAGADG
+999 
-1005 EAAAPTEAAAAKPT
+1005 
-1019 DPAAG
+1019 AG
-1024 PAWCDGAAGIALAIA
+1024 PAWCEGVAGIALAIA
-1039 DSHDALA
+1039 DSDDALA

-1055 ARSGELADIGPLA
+1055 ARARELADLGPLA

-1074 GESGLLELLGHR
+1074 GESGLLELLGHS

-1148 LLRPSRAP
+1148 LLRPSRARRPSVPDGRPSVPDGRPSFLTTEDR

>member
-1 MAEKDLIDRGTSRR
+1 MAEKNLIDRGTSRR
-15 LAPAAAAVAY
+15 LVPTAPTVSVASLGGTAA
-25 GDAPAASAVS
+25 
-35 SPATAL
+35 
-41 FEGAAGEPWW
+41 EPWW
-51 LPGVVGGRPSGEPRW
+51 LPGVVGGSPADEPAW
-66 AVFAREAVASAPH
+66 AAFVREAVASAPR
-79 DVVVADRVY
+79 DVVVADRAY
-88 PGLSGFGPVLA
+88 PGLSGFGPIVA
-99 PFVEAAAERLR
+99 PFVEAAVGRLR
-110 GTLAEEALAEED
+110 DALTEA
-122 GPAVGGPVVDGPVAD
+122 GPVVDGRAGS
-137 GPVVGGPLAN
+137 GPATGGPAADSAAAGVSSPLLA
-147 GPVAGGPVVDGPVA
+147 
-161 DGPVVGGPVAD
+161 
-172 GPLPD
+172 
-177 GPLPDGSSTVLG
+177 
-189 DFRRQLTRRLC
+189 DFRRQLTRRLA
-200 RIAART
+200 RIAARV

-219 LSGAGTEE
+219 LSGGGPEE

-237 RRDGLAEFVTGYP
+237 GRDGLGPLVTGYP
-250 VLARLLATACLNAG
+250 VLARLLATACLNTA
-264 DAFAEMVV
+264 DAFVEMVT
-272 RLAADRHL
+272 RFAADRHL
-280 LAPAGVLGHR
+280 LSPAGVFGDR
-290 AGAPDGALGGSA
+290 AGSPDGVLGTHA
-302 GPGVLTGVEAGA
+302 GPGALTGVEAGA

-327 RFADGTRLVYKP
+327 RFADGARLVYKP
-339 RPLAAHRHFNTLAEW
+339 RPLAAHRHFNSLAEW
-354 FGSLPGAPA
+354 FGSLPGTPE
-363 LRVLRVLDR
+363 LRVPRVLDR
-372 GEYGWAE
+372 GDYGWAE
-379 FVEERPCASVTETRR
+379 FVEERPCASGAETRQ

-438 LGPAGSTDPAARA
+438 LGPARSADPAARA

-466 VGDTSALDMS
+466 VGDTTALDMS

-490 ADWADPGTDR
+490 ADWADAGTER

-520 GVAAD
+520 TVPVA
-525 PSAYTDALCD
+525 PSAYTEALCG
-535 GFRAGYNAISEHR
+535 GFRAGYTAIHDHR
-548 NELLGEGGL
+548 DELLGPDGPL
-557 LWLFGADEVRVVPR
+557 RRFARDEVRVVPR

-588 MRDAAERHQV
+588 MRDATERHQV

-623 WSGDVPVF
+623 WCGDVPVF
-631 CTRPGGTELWSGTGR
+631 ATRPGSTELWSGTGR
-646 TVAGPAPDLS
+646 TVTESAAGRSGAD
-656 SHDTAPARP
+656 
-665 RPAAAPHD
+665 AAAPT
-673 PALLSGL
+673 GL

-711 EPPHRA
+711 EPPHRSG
-717 VPGGRAPS
+717 PGGRARS
-725 AATAPEPEQLLSAAR
+725 AATAPEPEHLLSAAR

-792 LAALTGAA
+792 LAALTGVS

-819 LHGRADELGPLGSG
+819 LHGRADELGVLGSG
-833 AFAGLGGIAYALTE
+833 AYAGLGGIAYALTE
-847 VGTLLGDREILELA
+847 VGTLLGDREALDQA

-870 ASMAEDGYGVRG
+870 ASAAEGGYGVRG
-882 GVAGGLVSLLAVYRA
+882 GAAGGLVSLLAVHRA
-897 TGRPEAWRGAERCAE
+897 TGRPEAWRGAVRCAA
-912 RIAAAPLPETAGFA
+912 RLAAAPLPEARGFA

-939 AGAGGD
+939 AGATGD
-945 VRHRNTG
+945 AHHRNAG

-959 TALAEA
+959 AFGATPRAGDRAPAGTIPGPGRGQAAGATPGATARPITGATPRTTAWAAA
-965 GAAGRNVPG
+965 GAAG
-974 AAGGVLGGSTA
+974 
-985 GAAGGTTALANPGA
+985 ANP
-999 LAGADG
+999 
-1005 EAAAPTEAAAAKPT
+1005 
-1019 DPAAG
+1019 G
-1024 PAWCDGAAGIALAIA
+1024 PAWCDGAAGVALAIV
-1039 DSHDALA
+1039 DSPDARE
-1046 DPELAGWLA
+1046 DPELSGWLA
-1055 ARSGELADIGPLA
+1055 ARSGALAGIGPLA

-1074 GESGLLELLGHR
+1074 GESGLLELLGHS
-1086 ALPAARPAWVRRAG
+1086 ALPALLPDVRAAWVHRAG

-1148 LLRPSRAP
+1148 LLRPSRGR

>member
-15 LAPAAAAVAY
+15 PAPAV
-25 GDAPAASAVS
+25 PAASGDGAPAVS
-35 SPATAL
+35 GDGASLTSG
-41 FEGAAGEPWW
+41 GAAPGHAGPSPSPFFGGAASEPWW
-51 LPGVVGGRPSGEPRW
+51 RPGVVGGAPSREPGW
-66 AVFAREAVASAPH
+66 AAFAREAVASAPR
-79 DVVVADRVY
+79 DVVVADRAY
-88 PGLSGFGPVLA
+88 PGLSGFGPVVA
-99 PFVEAAAERLR
+99 PFVEAAAGRL
-110 GTLAEEALAEED
+110 GNALAED
-122 GPAVGGPVVDGPVAD
+122 GPAVNGHPVGA
-137 GPVVGGPLAN
+137 
-147 GPVAGGPVVDGPVA
+147 PVAGASAVHGAAVNGHAAA
-161 DGPVVGGPVAD
+161 DG
-172 GPLPD
+172 
-177 GPLPDGSSTVLG
+177 GSAVLA
-189 DFRRQLTRRLC
+189 DFRRQLTRRLS

-219 LSGAGTEE
+219 LSGEGPTE

-237 RRDGLAEFVTGYP
+237 RRDGLARLVTAYP

-264 DAFAEMVV
+264 DAFAEMAA

-280 LAPAGVLGHR
+280 LAPAGVLGDDR
-290 AGAPDGALGGSA
+290 AGSSDGVLGAGT
-302 GPGVLTGVEAGA
+302 GPGRLTGVEAGA

-327 RFADGTRLVYKP
+327 RFADGSRLVYKP
-339 RPLAAHRHFNTLAEW
+339 RPLAAHRHFNSLAEW
-354 FGSLPGAPA
+354 LGSLPDAPD

-372 GEYGWAE
+372 GDYGWAE
-379 FVEERPCASVTETRR
+379 FVEERPCASARETRQ

-405 LHALDGTDLHHE
+405 LHTLDGTDLHHE

-438 LGPAGSTDPAARA
+438 LGPARSADPAARA

-466 VGDTSALDMS
+466 VGDTTALDMS

-490 ADWADPGTDR
+490 ADWADAGTDR

-520 GVAAD
+520 GEAAD
-525 PSAYTDALCD
+525 PSAYTEALCG
-535 GFRAGYNAISEHR
+535 GFRAAYTAISEHR
-548 NELLGEGGL
+548 DRLLHADGL
-557 LWLFGADEVRVVPR
+557 LRLFARDEVRVVPR

-588 MRDAAERHQV
+588 MRDAAERHRV

-613 GVEDEEIAEL
+613 GLEDEEIAEL
-623 WSGDVPVF
+623 WCGDVPVF
-631 CTRPGGTELWSGTGR
+631 ATRPGGTELWSGTGR
-646 TVAGPAPDLS
+646 TVAAS
-656 SHDTAPARP
+656 AH
-665 RPAAAPHD
+665 RPAGAAAEGAGPTEDVREGPHGSAGSPSGPGRPPHD
-673 PALLSGL
+673 AAGLTGL

-702 RAAMVSTSP
+702 RTAMVSTSP

-717 VPGGRAPS
+717 VPGGRARS

-756 TNWIGLELLGE
+756 INWIGLELLGE

-776 ADLAGGYTG
+776 ADLAAGYTG
-785 PALFLAQ
+785 SALFLAQ
-792 LAALTGAA
+792 LAALTGAS

-810 APVPGLLDA
+810 TPVPGLLDA
-819 LHGRADELGPLGSG
+819 LHGQADELGALGSG

-847 VGTLLGDREILELA
+847 VGSLLGDREVLEQA

-870 ASMAEDGYGVRG
+870 ASAAEDGYGVRG
-882 GVAGGLVSLLAVYRA
+882 GAAGGLVSLLAVHRA
-897 TGRPEAWRGAERCAE
+897 TGRPEAWRGAAHCAE
-912 RIAAAPLPETAGFA
+912 RIAAAPLPAAGGFA

-939 AGAGGD
+939 AGVGNDA
-945 VRHRNTG
+945 RHRSAG

-959 TALAEA
+959 TA
-965 GAAGRNVPG
+965 G
-974 AAGGVLGGSTA
+974 
-985 GAAGGTTALANPGA
+985 
-999 LAGADG
+999 
-1005 EAAAPTEAAAAKPT
+1005 
-1019 DPAAG
+1019 PAAG
-1024 PAWCDGAAGIALAIA
+1024 PAWCDGVAGIALAIA
-1039 DSHDALA
+1039 DSPDALE
-1046 DPELAGWLA
+1046 DPELSGWLA

-1074 GESGLLELLGHR
+1074 GESGLLELLGHSS
-1086 ALPAARPAWVRRAG
+1086 LPAVRPAWVRRAG
-1100 TLLAAADRAGPQCGT
+1100 SLLAATDRAGPQCGT

>member
-1 MAEKDLIDRGTSRR
+1 MDPGGPTGAGPGPGRCGAVAEKDLIDRGTSRR
-15 LAPAAAAVAY
+15 P
-25 GDAPAASAVS
+25 APAASVEPVPAVS
-35 SPATAL
+35 VASASAASVAFRDTA
-41 FEGAAGEPWW
+41 GAPWW
-51 LPGVVGGRPSGEPRW
+51 LPGVVGGSPAGEPGW
-66 AVFAREAVASAPH
+66 AVFAREAVASAPR
-79 DVVVADRVY
+79 DVVVPDRAY
-88 PGLSGFGPVLA
+88 PGLSGFGPVVA
-99 PFVEAAAERLR
+99 PFVEAAARRLR
-110 GTLAEEALAEED
+110 DALAKD
-122 GPAVGGPVVDGPVAD
+122 GPAVGGPA
-137 GPVVGGPLAN
+137 
-147 GPVAGGPVVDGPVA
+147 
-161 DGPVVGGPVAD
+161 VGGPVNGSGNGLAAGPAAD
-172 GPLPD
+172 SPAA
-177 GPLPDGSSTVLG
+177 DGSSNLLA
-189 DFRRQLTRRLC
+189 DFRRQLTRRLS

-219 LSGAGTEE
+219 LSGEGSEE
-227 RFRDFVRLTA
+227 RFRDFVRRTA
-237 RRDGLAEFVTGYP
+237 RRDGLALLVTGYP

-264 DAFAEMVV
+264 DAFAEMAA

-280 LAPAGVLGHR
+280 LTPSGVLGDR
-290 AGAPDGALGGSA
+290 AGSPEGVRGGSA
-302 GPGVLTGVEAGA
+302 GTGALTGVEAGA

-339 RPLAAHRHFNTLAEW
+339 RPLAAHRHFNALAEW
-354 FGSLPGAPA
+354 FGSLPGAPE

-379 FVEERPCASVTETRR
+379 FVEERPCASAAETRQ

-405 LHALDGTDLHHE
+405 LHTLDGTDLHHE

-438 LGPAGSTDPAARA
+438 LGPARSADPAARA

-466 VGDTSALDMS
+466 VGDTTALDMS

-490 ADWADPGTDR
+490 ADWADAGTDR

-525 PSAYTDALCD
+525 PSAYTEALCG
-535 GFRAGYNAISEHR
+535 GFRAGYTAVSEHR
-548 NELLGEGGL
+548 DELLGADGL
-557 LWLFGADEVRVVPR
+557 LRLFARDEVRVVPR

-588 MRDAAERHQV
+588 MRDATERHQV

-608 VPALP
+608 RPALP
-613 GVEDEEIAEL
+613 GVEDEEVAEL
-623 WSGDVPVF
+623 WRGDVPVF
-631 CTRPGGTELWSGTGR
+631 GTRPGGTELWSGTGR
-646 TVAGPAPDLS
+646 TVPGQPGGGPVGP
-656 SHDTAPARP
+656 T
-665 RPAAAPHD
+665 
-673 PALLSGL
+673 GL

-717 VPGGRAPS
+717 APGGRSRS

-745 LVSLAYRHEGR
+745 LVSLAYRHERR

-792 LAALTGAA
+792 LAALTGAS
-800 RYAEAAREAL
+800 RYAEAAHEAL

-819 LHGRADELGPLGSG
+819 LHGRADELGSLGSG

-847 VGTLLGDREILELA
+847 VGTLLGDREVLDQA

-870 ASMAEDGYGVRG
+870 ASAAEDGYGVRG
-882 GVAGGLVSLLAVYRA
+882 GAAGGLVSLLAVHRV

-912 RIAAAPLPETAGFA
+912 RIAAAPLPDAGGFA

-945 VRHRNTG
+945 ARHRDAG
-952 LRALRRA
+952 LEALRRA
-959 TALAEA
+959 TAGANRVTSA
-965 GAAGRNVPG
+965 GAPHGATAGPVHG
-974 AAGGVLGGSTA
+974 TASETASKAAAGVAGGV
-985 GAAGGTTALANPGA
+985 
-999 LAGADG
+999 
-1005 EAAAPTEAAAAKPT
+1005 
-1019 DPAAG
+1019 AAG
-1024 PAWCDGAAGIALAIA
+1024 PAWCDGVAGIALAIA
-1039 DSHDALA
+1039 DSPDALA
-1046 DPELAGWLA
+1046 DPELSGWLA
-1055 ARSGELADIGPLA
+1055 ARSGELAGIRPLA

-1074 GESGLLELLGHR
+1074 GESGLLELLGHG
-1086 ALPAARPAWVRRAG
+1086 ALPAARPAWMRRAG
-1100 TLLAAADRAGPQCGT
+1100 TLLASADRAGPQCGT
-1115 PGRVPHPGLL
+1115 PGLVPHPGLL

>member
-15 LAPAAAAVAY
+15 PAHASDSAPS
-25 GDAPAASAVS
+25 AASDAARSARPSPSPS
-35 SPATAL
+35 SPFGGTA
-41 FEGAAGEPWW
+41 FGGTAGAPWW
-51 LPGVVGGRPSGEPRW
+51 LPGVVGGRSSGEPAW
-66 AVFAREAVASAPH
+66 AVFTREAVAAAPR
-79 DVVVADRVY
+79 DVAVADRAY
-88 PGLSGFGPVLA
+88 PGLSGFGPIVA

-110 GTLAEEALAEED
+110 AALATAGPLTTGAVTAGSLTAGSPTTGAQVTGAAAHETPALGAPSDDPAGD
-122 GPAVGGPVVDGPVAD
+122 GPEGGGRAAHGPVR
-137 GPVVGGPLAN
+137 GGLPAN
-147 GPVAGGPVVDGPVA
+147 GPAGDTYA
-161 DGPVVGGPVAD
+161 
-172 GPLPD
+172 L
-177 GPLPDGSSTVLG
+177 VLT
-189 DFRRQLTRRLC
+189 DFRRQLTRRLA

-219 LSGAGTEE
+219 LSGEGPEE

-237 RRDGLAEFVTGYP
+237 RRDGLGPLITAYP
-250 VLARLLATACLNAG
+250 VLARLLATACLATG
-264 DAFAEMVV
+264 DAFAEMAA

-280 LAPAGVLGHR
+280 LGPAGVLGD
-290 AGAPDGALGGSA
+290 GGGSLDGALGSDA
-302 GPGVLTGVEAGA
+302 GPGALIGVEAGA

-327 RFADGTRLVYKP
+327 RFAGGARLVYKP
-339 RPLAAHRHFNTLAEW
+339 RPLAAHRHFNALADW
-354 FGSLPGAPA
+354 FGSLDGAPE

-379 FVEERPCASVTETRR
+379 FVEERPCASAAETRQ
-394 FYRRQGALLAL
+394 FYWRQGALLAL

-438 LGPAGSTDPAARA
+438 LGPARSPDPAARA

-466 VGDTSALDMS
+466 VGDTTALDMS
-476 AIGGGRAASSPIET
+476 AIGGGGAASSPVAT
-490 ADWADPGTDR
+490 ADWADAGTDR

-525 PSAYTDALCD
+525 PSAYTDALCG
-535 GFRAGYNAISEHR
+535 GFSAGYTAIAEHR
-548 NELLGEGGL
+548 DELLGEEGL
-557 LWLFGADEVRVVPR
+557 LKLFARDEVRVVPR

-608 VPALP
+608 APTRP
-613 GVEDEEIAEL
+613 GLEDEEIAEL

-631 CTRPGGTELWSGTGR
+631 ATRPGGTQWWSGTGR
-646 TVAGPAPDLS
+646 TVPSPAGDAGGSGTDG
-656 SHDTAPARP
+656 
-665 RPAAAPHD
+665 
-673 PALLSGL
+673 LSGL

-711 EPPHRA
+711 EPAHRA
-717 VPGGRAPS
+717 TAGGRARS
-725 AATAPEPEQLLSAAR
+725 AARAPEPEQLLSAAR

-745 LVSLAYRHEGR
+745 LVSLAYRHESR

-792 LAALTGAA
+792 LAALTGVS

-819 LHGRADELGPLGSG
+819 LHGRDDELGPLGSG

-847 VGTLLGDREILELA
+847 VGTLLSDPDVLDLV
-861 GPAVRLSCA
+861 GPAVRLCCA
-870 ASMAEDGYGVRG
+870 AGAAETGYGVRG
-882 GVAGGLVSLLAVYRA
+882 GAAGGLASLLAVHRA
-897 TGRPEAWRGAERCAE
+897 TGRPEAWRGAVRCAE
-912 RIAAAPLPETAGFA
+912 RILTAPLPAANGFA
-926 DGAAGIGWALLRF
+926 DGAAGVGWALLRF
-939 AGAGGD
+939 SAAGGD
-945 VRHRNTG
+945 ARVRAAG
-952 LRALRRA
+952 LQALRRA
-959 TALAEA
+959 TTRTSA
-965 GAAGRNVPG
+965 GTGGATGGEGSGAG
-974 AAGGVLGGSTA
+974 
-985 GAAGGTTALANPGA
+985 
-999 LAGADG
+999 
-1005 EAAAPTEAAAAKPT
+1005 
-1019 DPAAG
+1019 PAHG
-1024 PAWCDGAAGIALAIA
+1024 PAWCHGAAGVALAIA
-1039 DSHDALA
+1039 DSPHTLT
-1046 DPELAGWLA
+1046 DPTLSAWS
-1055 ARSGELADIGPLA
+1055 ARQVHELADLDPLA

-1086 ALPAARPAWVRRAG
+1086 ALPAARSAWLRRAG
-1100 TLLAAADRAGPQCGT
+1100 ALLASADRAGPQCGT

-1140 PDRIGSAL
+1140 PERIGSAL

>member
-15 LAPAAAAVAY
+15 PSPAVSV
-25 GDAPAASAVS
+25 ASAPVAS
-35 SPATAL
+35 TP

-51 LPGVVGGRPSGEPRW
+51 LPGVVGGSHHGEPGW
-66 AVFAREAVASAPH
+66 AVFAREAVSSAPR
-79 DVVVADRVY
+79 DVVVADRAY
-88 PGLSGFGPVLA
+88 PGLSGFGPVVA
-99 PFVEAAAERLR
+99 PFVEAATRRLR
-110 GTLAEEALAEED
+110 DALAKD
-122 GPAVGGPVVDGPVAD
+122 DPAAGGSVNGGRAAGPAAVGPATAGSTAD
-137 GPVVGGPLAN
+137 GTTA
-147 GPVAGGPVVDGPVA
+147 
-161 DGPVVGGPVAD
+161 
-172 GPLPD
+172 
-177 GPLPDGSSTVLG
+177 DGSSPVLA
-189 DFRRQLTRRLC
+189 DFRRQLTRRLS

-219 LSGAGTEE
+219 LNGEGSEE
-227 RFRDFVRLTA
+227 RFRDFVRRTA
-237 RRDGLAEFVTGYP
+237 RRDGLALLVTGYP

-264 DAFAEMVV
+264 DAFAEMAA

-280 LAPAGVLGHR
+280 LAPSGVLGDR
-290 AGAPDGALGGSA
+290 AGSPEGGLGGGA
-302 GPGVLTGVEAGA
+302 GPGALTGVEAGA

-327 RFADGTRLVYKP
+327 RFADGARLVYKP
-339 RPLAAHRHFNTLAEW
+339 RPLAAHRHFNALAEW
-354 FGSLPGAPA
+354 FGSLPGAPE

-379 FVEERPCASVTETRR
+379 FVEERPCASAAETRQ

-405 LHALDGTDLHHE
+405 LHTLDGTDLHHE

-438 LGPAGSTDPAARA
+438 LGPARSADPAARA

-466 VGDTSALDMS
+466 VGDTTALDMS

-490 ADWADPGTDR
+490 ADWAETGTDR

-525 PSAYTDALCD
+525 PSAYTEALCG
-535 GFRAGYNAISEHR
+535 GFRAGYTAISEHR
-548 NELLGEGGL
+548 DELLGRDGL
-557 LWLFGADEVRVVPR
+557 LRLFARDEVRVVPR

-588 MRDAAERHQV
+588 MRDATERHQV

-613 GVEDEEIAEL
+613 GVEDEEVAEL
-623 WSGDVPVF
+623 WCGDVPVF
-631 CTRPGGTELWSGTGR
+631 GTRPGGTELWSGTGR
-646 TVAGPAPDLS
+646 TVPGPA
-656 SHDTAPARP
+656 R
-665 RPAAAPHD
+665 D
-673 PALLSGL
+673 PAGGAPVAPTGL

-717 VPGGRAPS
+717 GPGGRSRS

-745 LVSLAYRHEGR
+745 LVSLAYRHERR

-792 LAALTGAA
+792 LAALTGVS

-810 APVPGLLDA
+810 TPVPGLLDT
-819 LHGRADELGPLGSG
+819 LHGRADELGSLGSG

-847 VGTLLGDREILELA
+847 VGTLLGDREVLDQA

-870 ASMAEDGYGVRG
+870 ASAAEDGYGVRG
-882 GVAGGLVSLLAVYRA
+882 GAAGGLVSLLAVHRA

-912 RIAAAPLPETAGFA
+912 RITAAPLPGAGGFA

-939 AGAGGD
+939 AGAGGEA
-945 VRHRNTG
+945 RHRSAG
-952 LRALRRA
+952 LEALRRA
-959 TALAEA
+959 AAGATRSTTAEA
-965 GAAGRNVPG
+965 AVGA
-974 AAGGVLGGSTA
+974 T
-985 GAAGGTTALANPGA
+985 
-999 LAGADG
+999 
-1005 EAAAPTEAAAAKPT
+1005 
-1019 DPAAG
+1019 AG
-1024 PAWCDGAAGIALAIA
+1024 PAWCDGVAGIALAIA
-1039 DSHDALA
+1039 DSPDALA
-1046 DPELAGWLA
+1046 DAELSGWLA
-1055 ARSGELADIGPLA
+1055 ARSGELAGIGPLA

-1074 GESGLLELLGHR
+1074 GESGLLELLGHG
-1086 ALPAARPAWVRRAG
+1086 ALPAARPAWMRRAG
-1100 TLLAAADRAGPQCGT
+1100 TLLASADRAGPQCGT

-1148 LLRPSRAP
+1148 LLRPSGTP

>member
-15 LAPAAAAVAY
+15 LAPAAAVVTREAAAVAAVAA
-25 GDAPAASAVS
+25 GDGSPSPALLAS
-35 SPATAL
+35 SPL
-41 FEGAAGEPWW
+41 PFPSPSPFGDAAGEPWW
-51 LPGVVGGRPSGEPRW
+51 LPGVVGGSPSGEPDW
-66 AVFAREAVASAPH
+66 ALFAREAVASAPR
-79 DVVVADRVY
+79 DVAVADGAY
-88 PGLSGFGPVLA
+88 PGLSGFGPVVA
-99 PFVEAAAERLR
+99 PFVEAAARRLR
-110 GTLAEEALAEED
+110 DALAKG
-122 GPAVGGPVVDGPVAD
+122 GPATEGLLGR
-137 GPVVGGPLAN
+137 
-147 GPVAGGPVVDGPVA
+147 GPVAGRPAAGGAVAGRPAADSSSPVLA
-161 DGPVVGGPVAD
+161 
-172 GPLPD
+172 
-177 GPLPDGSSTVLG
+177 
-189 DFRRQLTRRLC
+189 DFREQLTRRLS

-219 LSGAGTEE
+219 LSGEGSEE
-227 RFRDFVRLTA
+227 RFRDFVRRTA
-237 RRDGLAEFVTGYP
+237 RRDGLALLVTGYP

-264 DAFAEMVV
+264 DAFAEMVA

-280 LAPAGVLGHR
+280 LAPSGVLGDR
-290 AGAPDGALGGSA
+290 AGSPEGGLGGSSE
-302 GPGVLTGVEAGA
+302 PGALTGVEAGA

-327 RFADGTRLVYKP
+327 RFADGARLVYKP
-339 RPLAAHRHFNTLAEW
+339 RPLAAHRHFNALAEW
-354 FGSLPGAPA
+354 FGSLPGAPE

-379 FVEERPCASVTETRR
+379 FIEERPCASASETRQ
-394 FYRRQGALLAL
+394 FYGRQGALLAL
-405 LHALDGTDLHHE
+405 LHTLDGTDLHHE

-438 LGPAGSTDPAARA
+438 LGPARSTDPAARA

-466 VGDTSALDMS
+466 VGDTTALDMS

-490 ADWADPGTDR
+490 ADWADAGTDR

-525 PSAYTDALCD
+525 PSAYTEALCG
-535 GFRAGYNAISEHR
+535 GFRAGYTAISEHR
-548 NELLGEGGL
+548 SELLGADGL
-557 LWLFGADEVRVVPR
+557 LRLFARDEVRVVPR

-588 MRDAAERHQV
+588 MRDATERHQV

-613 GVEDEEIAEL
+613 GVEDEEVAEL
-623 WSGDVPVF
+623 WCGDVPVF
-631 CTRPGGTELWSGTGR
+631 GTRPGSTELWSGTGR
-646 TVAGPAPDLS
+646 TVPGQPGGDPVGP
-656 SHDTAPARP
+656 T
-665 RPAAAPHD
+665 
-673 PALLSGL
+673 GL

-717 VPGGRAPS
+717 APGGRS
-725 AATAPEPEQLLSAAR
+725 RSGATAPEPEQLLSAAR

-745 LVSLAYRHEGR
+745 LVSLAYRHERR

-792 LAALTGAA
+792 LAALTGAS

-810 APVPGLLDA
+810 TPVPGLLDA
-819 LHGRADELGPLGSG
+819 LHGRADELGSLGSG

-847 VGTLLGDREILELA
+847 VGTLLGDREVLDQV

-870 ASMAEDGYGVRG
+870 ASAAEDGYGVRG
-882 GVAGGLVSLLAVYRA
+882 GAAGGLVSLLAVHHA

-912 RIAAAPLPETAGFA
+912 RIAAAPLPGTGGFA

-945 VRHRNTG
+945 ARHRSAG
-952 LRALRRA
+952 LEALRRA
-959 TALAEA
+959 TAGATRVSVATAAGSPNGTAHATAA
-965 GAAGRNVPG
+965 GAA
-974 AAGGVLGGSTA
+974 AGS
-985 GAAGGTTALANPGA
+985 
-999 LAGADG
+999 
-1005 EAAAPTEAAAAKPT
+1005 
-1019 DPAAG
+1019 
-1024 PAWCDGAAGIALAIA
+1024 AWCDGVAGIALAIA
-1039 DSHDALA
+1039 DSPDALA
-1046 DPELAGWLA
+1046 DPGLSGWLA
-1055 ARSGELADIGPLA
+1055 ARSGELAGIGPLV

-1074 GESGLLELLGHR
+1074 GESGLLELLGHS
-1086 ALPAARPAWVRRAG
+1086 ALPAARPAWIRRAG
-1100 TLLAAADRAGPQCGT
+1100 TLLASADRAGPQCGT

-1140 PDRIGSAL
+1140 PERIGSTL
-1148 LLRPSRAP
+1148 LLRPSGPLTEPRL

>member
-1 MAEKDLIDRGTSRR
+1 MAEKNLIDRGTNRR
-15 LAPAAAAVAY
+15 P
-25 GDAPAASAVS
+25 APAASAVS
-35 SPATAL
+35 VAPLHNTA
-41 FEGAAGEPWW
+41 AEPWW
-51 LPGVVGGRPSGEPRW
+51 LPGVVGGSTSGEPAW
-66 AVFAREAVASAPH
+66 AAFAREAVAAAPR
-79 DVVVADRVY
+79 DVVVADRAY
-88 PGLSGFGPVLA
+88 PGLSGFGPIVA

-110 GTLAEEALAEED
+110 DALAD
-122 GPAVGGPVVDGPVAD
+122 GEPEGDGAPV
-137 GPVVGGPLAN
+137 LA
-147 GPVAGGPVVDGPVA
+147 
-161 DGPVVGGPVAD
+161 
-172 GPLPD
+172 
-177 GPLPDGSSTVLG
+177 
-189 DFRRQLTRRLC
+189 DFRRQLTRRLA

-219 LSGAGTEE
+219 LSGEGPEE
-227 RFRDFVRLTA
+227 RFRDFVALTA
-237 RRDGLAEFVTGYP
+237 RRDGLDRLVTGYP
-250 VLARLLATACLNAG
+250 VLARLLATACLNTAS
-264 DAFAEMVV
+264 AFAELVA

-280 LAPAGVLGHR
+280 LAPAGVFGEPDVGPGGLG
-290 AGAPDGALGGSA
+290 PSA
-302 GPGVLTGVEAGA
+302 GPGALTGVEAGA

-339 RPLAAHRHFNTLAEW
+339 RPLAAHRHFNSLVEW
-354 FGSLPGAPA
+354 FGSLPGAPD

-372 GEYGWAE
+372 GDYGWAE
-379 FVEERPCASVTETRR
+379 FVAERPCASGAETRQ

-432 TLFHPP
+432 TLFHPA
-438 LGPAGSTDPAARA
+438 LGPARSADPAARA

-466 VGDTSALDMS
+466 VGDTTALDMS

-490 ADWADPGTDR
+490 ADWAETGTDR

-520 GVAAD
+520 AETAD

-535 GFRAGYNAISEHR
+535 GFRAGYTAIHDHR
-548 NELLGEGGL
+548 DELLAPDGPLRRFAG
-557 LWLFGADEVRVVPR
+557 DEVRVVPR

-588 MRDAAERHQV
+588 MRDAAERHRV

-608 VPALP
+608 VPALS

-623 WSGDVPVF
+623 WCGDVPVF
-631 CTRPGGTELWSGTGR
+631 ATRPGSGRLWSGTGR
-646 TVAGPAPDLS
+646 TVTGSASEGSAPDAV
-656 SHDTAPARP
+656 APT
-665 RPAAAPHD
+665 
-673 PALLSGL
+673 GL

-702 RAAMVSTSP
+702 RTAMVSTSP
-711 EPPHRA
+711 EPAHRPG
-717 VPGGRAPS
+717 PGGRTPS

-792 LAALTGAA
+792 LAALTGVS

-819 LHGRADELGPLGSG
+819 LHGRADELGALGSG
-833 AFAGLGGIAYALTE
+833 AYAGLGGIAYALTE
-847 VGTLLGDREILELA
+847 VGTLLGDREVLDLA

-870 ASMAEDGYGVRG
+870 ANAAEDGYGVRG
-882 GVAGGLVSLLAVYRA
+882 GAAGGLVSLLAVYRA
-897 TGRPEAWRGAERCAE
+897 TGRPQAWWGAERCAE
-912 RIAAAPLPETAGFA
+912 RLAAAPGPGTGGFA
-926 DGAAGIGWALLRF
+926 DGAAGIGWALLRL

-945 VRHRNTG
+945 ARHRSAG
-952 LRALRRA
+952 LHALRRA
-959 TALAEA
+959 TALTD
-965 GAAGRNVPG
+965 AA
-974 AAGGVLGGSTA
+974 
-985 GAAGGTTALANPGA
+985 
-999 LAGADG
+999 
-1005 EAAAPTEAAAAKPT
+1005 T
-1019 DPAAG
+1019 DHG
-1024 PAWCDGAAGIALAIA
+1024 PAWCDGVAGVALAIA
-1039 DSHDALA
+1039 DSPDARE
-1046 DPELAGWLA
+1046 DPELSGWLA
-1055 ARSGELADIGPLA
+1055 ARSGELAGIDPLA

-1074 GESGLLELLGHR
+1074 GESGLLELLGHS
-1086 ALPAARPAWVRRAG
+1086 ALPALLPGVRAAWVRRAG
-1100 TLLAAADRAGPQCGT
+1100 TLVAAADRAGPLCGT
-1115 PGRVPHPGLL
+1115 PGHVPHPGLL

-1148 LLRPSRAP
+1148 LLDPSRAP

>member
-15 LAPAAAAVAY
+15 LAPVAAAVAY
-25 GDAPAASAVS
+25 GDDPAVSAASPS
-35 SPATAL
+35 S

-51 LPGVVGGRPSGEPRW
+51 LPGVVGGRPSDEPRW
-66 AVFAREAVASAPH
+66 AVFARQAVASAPR
-79 DVVVADRVY
+79 DVVVADRAY

-110 GTLAEEALAEED
+110 STLAEEEAAAAAD
-122 GPAVGGPVVDGPVAD
+122 GPAVDGSFAD
-137 GPVVGGPLAN
+137 GSPV
-147 GPVAGGPVVDGPVA
+147 
-161 DGPVVGGPVAD
+161 
-172 GPLPD
+172 
-177 GPLPDGSSTVLG
+177 DGSSPVLG
-189 DFRRQLTRRLC
+189 DFRRQLTRRLS

-219 LSGAGTEE
+219 LNGEGTEE
-227 RFRDFVRLTA
+227 RFRDFVRLTG
-237 RRDGLAEFVTGYP
+237 RRDGLAELVTGYP

-264 DAFAEMVV
+264 DAFAEMAV

-280 LAPAGVLGHR
+280 FAPAGVLGHR
-290 AGAPDGALGGSA
+290 AGSPDGALGGGA

-339 RPLAAHRHFNTLAEW
+339 RPLAAHRHFNSLVEW
-354 FGSLPGAPA
+354 FGSLPGAPE

-379 FVEERPCASVTETRR
+379 FVEERPCDSVAETRR

-438 LGPAGSTDPAARA
+438 LGPARSADPAARA

-490 ADWADPGTDR
+490 ADWAEPGTDR

-557 LWLFGADEVRVVPR
+557 LWLFAADEVRVVPR

-623 WSGDVPVF
+623 WCGDVPVF
-631 CTRPGGTELWSGTGR
+631 STRPGGTELWSGTGR
-646 TVAGPAPDLS
+646 PVAGPAPARS
-656 SHDTAPARP
+656 SQDTAAARP
-665 RPAAAPHD
+665 RPAATPHD

-702 RAAMVSTSP
+702 RSAMVSTSP

-717 VPGGRAPS
+717 VPGGRARS

-756 TNWIGLELLGE
+756 TNWIGLDLLGE

-847 VGTLLGDREILELA
+847 VGTLLGDREIQELA

-870 ASMAEDGYGVRG
+870 ASMTEDGYGVRG

-912 RIAAAPLPETAGFA
+912 RIAAAPLPDSAGFS

-939 AGAGGD
+939 AGAGGG
-945 VRHRNTG
+945 VRHRSAG

-959 TALAEA
+959 TA
-965 GAAGRNVPG
+965 
-974 AAGGVLGGSTA
+974 TA
-985 GAAGGTTALANPGA
+985 GATAVAAPGARAGAVGEATALA
-999 LAGADG
+999 
-1005 EAAAPTEAAAAKPT
+1005 ESAAARPTES
-1019 DPAAG
+1019 AAG
-1024 PAWCDGAAGIALAIA
+1024 PSWCDGAAGIALAVA

-1055 ARSGELADIGPLA
+1055 ARSGELADLGPLA

>member
-1 MAEKDLIDRGTSRR
+1 MVEKDLIDRGASRC
-15 LAPAAAAVAY
+15 LAPAASVVAAADGASVAH
-25 GDAPAASAVS
+25 GDAPAALTSPSPS
-35 SPATAL
+35 SPSP
-41 FEGAAGEPWW
+41 FGGADDGPWW
-51 LPGVVGGRPSGEPRW
+51 LPGVVGSGPSAEPGW
-66 AVFAREAVASAPH
+66 AVFAREAVSSAPR
-79 DVVVADRVY
+79 DVVVAEQAY
-88 PGLSGFGPVLA
+88 PGLSGFGPVVA

-110 GTLAEEALAEED
+110 DALTRNALAEE
-122 GPAVGGPVVDGPVAD
+122 GGRPVDGSAPV
-137 GPVVGGPLAN
+137 LA
-147 GPVAGGPVVDGPVA
+147 
-161 DGPVVGGPVAD
+161 
-172 GPLPD
+172 
-177 GPLPDGSSTVLG
+177 
-189 DFRRQLTRRLC
+189 DFRRQLTHRLS

-219 LSGAGTEE
+219 LSGEGPEE

-237 RRDGLAEFVTGYP
+237 RHDGLVRLVTGYP

-264 DAFAEMVV
+264 DAFAEMVA
-272 RLAADRHL
+272 RLAADRRL
-280 LAPAGVLGHR
+280 LAPAGVLGDP
-290 AGAPDGALGGSA
+290 AGSPDRVPGGSA

-339 RPLAAHRHFNTLAEW
+339 RPLAAHRHFNTLADW
-354 FGSLPGAPA
+354 FGSLPGAPD

-372 GEYGWAE
+372 GDYGWVE
-379 FVEERPCASVTETRR
+379 FVEERPCASGAETRQ

-438 LGPAGSTDPAARA
+438 LGPARSTDPAARA

-466 VGDTSALDMS
+466 VGDTTALDMS

-490 ADWADPGTDR
+490 ADWAEAGTDR

-510 TESANRPRLG
+510 TESANRPRLD

-525 PSAYTDALCD
+525 PSTYTEALCG
-535 GFRAGYNAISEHR
+535 GFRAGYTAVREHR
-548 NELLGEGGL
+548 SELLGEDGL
-557 LWLFGADEVRVVPR
+557 LRLFVRDEVRVVPR

-577 TLLDESTHPDL
+577 RLLDESTHPDL
-588 MRDAAERHQV
+588 MRDATERQQV

-608 VPALP
+608 LPALP
-613 GVEDEEIAEL
+613 GLEDEEIAEL
-623 WSGDVPVF
+623 WCGDVPVF

-646 TVAGPAPDLS
+646 TVPGPTHGPSAPGPAGS
-656 SHDTAPARP
+656 
-665 RPAAAPHD
+665 PHD
-673 PALLSGL
+673 AVVSTGL
-680 ARVEAKVRAMDT
+680 TRVEAKVRAMDT

-717 VPGGRAPS
+717 DPGGRARS

-745 LVSLAYRHEGR
+745 LVSLAYRHGGR

-767 RYWRLTPMA
+767 RYWRITPMA

-810 APVPGLLDA
+810 TPVPGLLDA
-819 LHGRADELGPLGSG
+819 LHGRADDLGALGSG

-847 VGTLLGDREILELA
+847 VGTLLGDREVLDLA

-870 ASMAEDGYGVRG
+870 ASAAEGGYGVRG
-882 GVAGGLVSLLAVYRA
+882 GAAGGLVSLLAVYRA
-897 TGRPEAWRGAERCAE
+897 TGRPEAWRGATRCAE
-912 RIAAAPLPETAGFA
+912 RIADAPLPVSGGFA

-939 AGAGGD
+939 VGAGGD
-945 VRHRNTG
+945 ARLRSAG
-952 LRALRRA
+952 LQALRRA
-959 TALAEA
+959 TAGATNGMAA
-965 GAAGRNVPG
+965 GAAHERTTG
-974 AAGGVLGGSTA
+974 AAAEATHERT
-985 GAAGGTTALANPGA
+985 GAAAT
-999 LAGADG
+999 
-1005 EAAAPTEAAAAKPT
+1005 
-1019 DPAAG
+1019 G
-1024 PAWCDGAAGIALAIA
+1024 PAWCHGVAGIALAIA

-1055 ARSGELADIGPLA
+1055 ARSGELAGIGPLA

-1074 GESGLLELLGHR
+1074 GESGLLELLGHS